1 MLESP
6 ATPES
11 QTALHVSQLRHLHI
25 LHLLRSA
32 LSVLHHDGS
41 HVSCSASLAMPEKHG
56 GGAGAGGRPAPDV
69 ALASALQ
76 KGQRLHLQKPQCAS
90 ALLAEQNDWQSSW
103 SVSPVT

>member
-41 HVSCSASLAMPEKHG
+41 HVSCSESLAMPEKHG
-56 GGAGAGGRPAPDV
+56 GGAGAVRLPLDV
-69 ALASALQ
+69 ASALQ

-90 ALLAEQNDWQSSW
+90 AELAEQNDWQSSW

>member
-41 HVSCSASLAMPEKHG
+41 HVSCSESLAMPEKHG
-56 GGAGAGGRPAPDV
+56 GGAGAGRLPRDV
-69 ALASALQ
+69 ASAVQ
-76 KGQRLHLQKPQCAS
+76 KGPRVHVQKPQCAS